1 MRVMI
6 TTPEAFFGYQLGS
19 DKKIAR
25 WNKIV
30 EYFYKIEKE
39 SPLIKVLDMGPSTE
53 GNPFLLVLIT
63 SKNNMKNLESI
74 QEINKKITNP
84 RDLTEENI
92 KALFS
97 EGKAIVVQSMSL
109 HATEIGGT
117 QMVPELAYDLL
128 TREDD
133 ETKNI
138 LDNVVSI
145 FVPCFNPDGQ
155 IMVTDWY
162 NQWLNTEFEGVGT
175 PFLYHKYSGHDN
187 NRDAFMTNLV
197 ESRYMAKILF
207 HDWLPQAYQDHHHMG
222 SYGARLYVAPY
233 SDPIHPHGDPLVW
246 RELSWYGSHMAYKLE
261 EAGKTGIINAAIF
274 SGWAHL
280 GFHWIGIYHNIPS
293 MLTESASAKLA
304 TPLFIHPE
312 QLKDG
317 SQTTRVG
324 TRMFPNYNPS
334 TVFPHPWEGGWW
346 RLRDI
351 IEQQKISAWAL
362 LDHMARNKD
371 TILWNTYQKAVR
383 QTNRGQN
390 GTPNAYIIPVAQHDQ
405 LSAELLVEKLKTQG
419 LEIHRAKEPF
429 TADNRN
435 YDAGSYFISCAQPKT
450 GLIKTLLGR
459 TLFPDDPWTRK
470 EDGTPYRPYDTATDT
485 MAEFMGVSVEPV
497 DDFSELEIEEV
508 TKYKKPVGYVD
519 ASSKTGYLFDCR
531 VNASFKALNL
541 LLQAGV
547 EVKRIKE
554 PLIAGDTELP
564 PGNFVAL
571 PGHEE
576 TLNMVALET
585 GVEFYALEV
594 LEAEMAPIKQQ
605 RIGVYQRYWGGNMDE
620 GWTRLCLETFCFP
633 YETLMDEDIKRGNLH
648 LKHDVIIIPNDPP
661 AFIKGGNELKK
672 WWKENRPTTAFPHYP
687 PEYRSGLGEE
697 GAEILKDFVNKGG
710 VLICLGEAC
719 EYAIETL
726 DLKVANALKD
736 LNSKEFHCPG
746 STLKTSIDIY
756 HSIGYGMPD
765 QALSLFWNS
774 PAFRII
780 PNPDNHKYE
789 IVAVYPEKDI
799 LQSGYLKG
807 EEKLANKI
815 AIINILI
822 GDGKAVLIG
831 PRVQHRCQTHGTFKL
846 LFNSLIS

>member
-1 MRVMI
+1 
-6 TTPEAFFGYQLGS
+6 
-19 DKKIAR
+19 
-25 WNKIV
+25 
-30 EYFYKIEKE
+30 
-39 SPLIKVLDMGPSTE
+39 
-53 GNPFLLVLIT
+53 
-63 SKNNMKNLESI
+63 
-74 QEINKKITNP
+74 
-84 RDLTEENI
+84 
-92 KALFS
+92 
-97 EGKAIVVQSMSL
+97 
-109 HATEIGGT
+109 
-117 QMVPELAYDLL
+117 
-128 TREDD
+128 
-133 ETKNI
+133 
-138 LDNVVSI
+138 
-145 FVPCFNPDGQ
+145 
-155 IMVTDWY
+155 
-162 NQWLNTEFEGVGT
+162 
-175 PFLYHKYSGHDN
+175 
-187 NRDAFMTNLV
+187 
-197 ESRYMAKILF
+197 
-207 HDWLPQAYQDHHHMG
+207 
-222 SYGARLYVAPY
+222 
-233 SDPIHPHGDPLVW
+233 
-246 RELSWYGSHMAYKLE
+246 MAYKLE

-312 QLKDG
+312 QLKD
-317 SQTTRVG
+317 SSPTTCVG

-334 TVFPHPWEGGWW
+334 TVFPHPWKGGWW

-351 IEQQKISAWAL
+351 VEQQKISAWAL
-362 LDHMARNKD
+362 LDHMARNKE

-383 QTNRGQN
+383 QTKRGQN
-390 GTPNAYIIPVAQHDQ
+390 GIPNAYIIPAAQHDP
-405 LSAELLVEKLKTQG
+405 LSAELLVEKLLIQG
-419 LEIHRAKEPF
+419 IEIHRAKEPF
-429 TADNRN
+429 IADNRN

-450 GLIKTLLGR
+450 GLIKTLLSR

-470 EDGTPYRPYDTATDT
+470 DDGTPYRPYDTATDT
-485 MAEFMGVSVEPV
+485 MAEYMGVTVEPV
-497 DDFSELEIEEV
+497 DDFSELEIEV
-508 TKYKKPVGYVD
+508 TEYKKPVGYVD

-554 PLIAGDTELP
+554 PLIAGDTQLP

-594 LEAEMAPIKQQ
+594 LEAEMTPVKQP

-633 YETLMDEDIKRGNLH
+633 YETLMDEDIKGGNLH
-648 LKHDVIIIPNDPP
+648 LKHDVIIIPNDSP
-661 AFIKGGNELKK
+661 AFIKGRNELKK
-672 WWKENRPTTAFPHYP
+672 WWKENRPTTAIPNYP

-697 GAEILKDFVNKGG
+697 GSEILKDFVNKGG
-710 VLICLGEAC
+710 VLICLGESC
-719 EYAIETL
+719 EYAIEIL
-726 DLKVANALKD
+726 DLKVANVLKD

-746 STLKTSIDIY
+746 STLKTLIDIY
-756 HSIGYGMPD
+756 HPIGYGMPD

-774 PAFRII
+774 PSFRII

-789 IVAVYPEKDI
+789 IVAVYPGKDI
-799 LQSGYLKG
+799 LQSGYFKG

-815 AIINILI
+815 AILNII
-822 GDGKAVLIG
+822 VGDGKAVLIG

-846 LFNSLIS
+846 LFNSLIN